1 MILQAIYKKLL
12 ALAPTKRAAGPHSPE
27 RLYRSSRRYGGL
39 LLLPFLVSGCSL
51 RLNEEVVKNQ
61 ITVNPVQSGCLSNSG
76 PLFDRYF
83 KGESK
88 EEEVQAYW
96 LCLEK
101 AINTFT
107 ENTRGASSEHFTG
120 DELASFLSK
129 YFMKGKII
137 NPALVQEAM
146 LLKQGILGGSAEKIT
161 QKELK
166 QTLELIRALRKV
178 SLRLRPHMPVRVDS
192 YLERKYTA
200 DQFEA
205 AMIDFQEGLSE
216 VGKTLEQ
223 SQGSY
228 SFDRLA
234 SLIREFKLYLYTD
247 PNDGAWLDTAL
258 RWTTA
263 LRPAKHIFIAPPK
276 DEIRDSDWAKIYFL
290 APRYYGLYMRT
301 VFYAKTNKD
310 QYVNGEGL
318 ARLEK
323 LFSDTTELLGKVLE
337 NHPEGVIHSAEVKE
351 LLEALKANDMLPV
364 PVDTAQAFIRTV
376 FGRLFASNS
385 LQDSYTITKAN
396 LDRVTESFRFGTE
409 GLRAI
414 EAAFQKIGQEEIT
427 AQQLAHINNEDLLEA
442 TALKNDLSREA
453 ILALKKSAA
462 EVRTIFPKKSTV
474 VYVPEKAPL
483 EKFSA
488 GHLAKI
494 HLMYTMNRLLLQAYG
509 AQKTSLTEAEVGVL
523 ADDIFPMLQGLG
535 LVSPETRKSV
545 SKRLFEASLFLY
557 SSDGDTGVTM
567 TEAMEVQSL
576 LLSTIIRGRLLHA
589 DIAQKC
595 NATEKD
601 ELGRVLIEPKC
612 YRKKFIENHSA
623 VWAYIPGLA
632 KYFGAKDKKDQE
644 KIIAQMERFL
654 RKDRVEQPF
663 NPSDSYSFILLPY
676 YVELL
681 FSRFD
686 ADRNGLLENKEA
698 EAAFPVFQPFLAT
711 KAAAHGLTSK
721 DDHYA
726 VYMFLL
732 AYQDLP
738 NNMKMTWIWR
748 RYVTGAKNFKADR
761 GQVIQIFEK
770 LLSQ

>member
-1 MILQAIYKKLL
+1 
-12 ALAPTKRAAGPHSPE
+12 
-27 RLYRSSRRYGGL
+27 
-39 LLLPFLVSGCSL
+39 
-51 RLNEEVVKNQ
+51 
-61 ITVNPVQSGCLSNSG
+61 
-76 PLFDRYF
+76 
-83 KGESK
+83 
-88 EEEVQAYW
+88 
-96 LCLEK
+96 
-101 AINTFT
+101 
-107 ENTRGASSEHFTG
+107 
-120 DELASFLSK
+120 
-129 YFMKGKII
+129 
-137 NPALVQEAM
+137 
-146 LLKQGILGGSAEKIT
+146 
-161 QKELK
+161 
-166 QTLELIRALRKV
+166 
-178 SLRLRPHMPVRVDS
+178 MPVRVDS